1 MNQKQLLTLFI
12 FLNLSVIISAQT
24 ISENQLLKIENHPTD
39 STKFIAKLYNS
50 QTRKLEEYWEMI
62 SVNPE
67 FNIADYDEL
76 VFSKEIMPHGKCYF
90 LYSNRAKKLEAN
102 YEYGSKIGEIK
113 GYYETGQVYF
123 QGNYNI
129 ILSGELTHYYID
141 GSVKKEEKYIDGLRN
156 GKSVCYY
163 PSGSILMETNYSFE
177 VKDGKQITYHPNG
190 KPKREMK
197 FKMDKLISEKCFD
210 SKGSKTECTPLITEP
225 TILKGKNLFLTELQ
239 NFTYN
244 NDSTLNDTL
253 LLGIKLKI
261 DTTGCAKF
269 QDFDFIGQDS
279 LQTELINWLEKPG
292 IFSAMLFDDQ
302 PVECNLQLKIPVF
315 RNKILLLNEFCKEQF
330 SSSNNSTLEDEE
342 SFLWNFSSIDDI
354 TYIIVEQMPEFPGGE
369 SALRQFIGNNTRY
382 PAEAQEKGIQGK
394 VYVNFVIDKK
404 GQPVKI
410 SIAKGVHHLIDNEA
424 MRVISMMPTWR
435 PGMQRGKTVNVS
447 FTVPIDFALS
457 PHMGKIIIE

>member
-1 MNQKQLLTLFI
+1 MNQKQILTLFI
-12 FLNLSVIISAQT
+12 FLYLSVIISAQT

-39 STKFIAKLYNS
+39 SAKFIAKLYNS
-50 QTRKLEEYWEMI
+50 QTKKLEEYWEMI

-67 FNIADYDEL
+67 FNIADYNEL
-76 VFSKEIMPHGKCYF
+76 VFSKEIMPHGKCYL

-163 PSGSILMETNYSFE
+163 PSGSIQMETNYSFE

-190 KPKREMK
+190 KQKREMK

-225 TILKGKNLFLTELQ
+225 TILKGKNLFLTELK
-239 NFTYN
+239 NFTFN
-244 NDSTLNDTL
+244 NDSTLKDTL

-261 DTTGCAKF
+261 DTAGCAKF
-269 QDFDFIGQDS
+269 QDFDFLGQDS
-279 LQTELINWLEKPG
+279 LQSDLIKWIEKPG
-292 IFSAMLFDDQ
+292 IFSPMQFDEQ

-315 RNKILLLNEFCKEQF
+315 QNKILLLEEFSKEQF

-342 SFLWNFSSIDDI
+342 SFIWNFSSIDDI

-369 SALRQFIGNNTRY
+369 SAMRYFIANNVRY
-382 PAEAQEKGIQGK
+382 PVEAQENGFQGK
-394 VYVNFVIDKK
+394 VYVTFTIDKTGHTK
-404 GQPVKI
+404 NIFI
-410 SIAKGVHHLIDNEA
+410 SKGVHPLLEKEA
-424 MRVISMMPTWR
+424 VRVVSMMPSWR
-435 PGMQRGKTVNVS
+435 PGMQKGKPKNVS

-457 PHMGKIIIE
+457 P